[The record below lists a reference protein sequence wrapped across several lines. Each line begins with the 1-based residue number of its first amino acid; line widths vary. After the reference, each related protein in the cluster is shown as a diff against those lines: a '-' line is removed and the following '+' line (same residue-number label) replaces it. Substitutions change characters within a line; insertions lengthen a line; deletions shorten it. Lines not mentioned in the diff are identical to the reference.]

1 MSRVALG
8 EEPLKAARWARRWR
22 AFWPR
27 FAVARSVSEAFSAA
41 EDVRMW
47 LEELARNPILDH
59 EAEHCVQ
66 EALRDLRAVRTFL
79 KRSNPAPQ

>member
-1 MSRVALG
+1 MDP
-8 EEPLKAARWARRWR
+8 ELKAARWARRWR

-27 FAVARSVSEAFSAA
+27 FTIARTASEAFSAA
-41 EDVRMW
+41 EDVRTW

-66 EALRDLRAVRTFL
+66 EALRDLRAVRLFL
-79 KRSNPAPQ
+79 KRFRPDPK